1 MWRRA
6 VRTWWPEVRT
16 RRREIPTWR
25 REFSMWRRE
34 IRAWQRAQEEL
45 QAITARAQEMEEEAA
60 WMRELQLEIE
70 SSLAGNLEASLLL
83 KEIYDKMEIDQ
94 RSIYVGNVDYGA
106 TAEELEAFFHC
117 CGKMN
122 RVTILRDRF
131 SGHPKGYAYIEF
143 EEQSSMKAA
152 MVLNKSLFRGRVI
165 KVSSTL

>member
-1 MWRRA
+1 
-6 VRTWWPEVRT
+6 
-16 RRREIPTWR
+16 
-25 REFSMWRRE
+25 
-34 IRAWQRAQEEL
+34 
-45 QAITARAQEMEEEAA
+45 
-60 WMRELQLEIE
+60 MRELQLEVE
-70 SSLAGNLEASLLL
+70 SSLAGNLEAGLLL
-83 KEIYDKMEIDQ
+83 KEISDKMEIDQ

-122 RVTILRDRF
+122 RVTILCDRF

-165 KVSSTL
+165 KVLPKRTNVPGISTTNRGGYHGHFRACRGLAQWGPYYGKQYTGVRGRAYGCMLPWYMLESVGLLW